1 MCVSFRAVK
10 NSVVAKLLKHDT
22 RLQRKLTQKNV
33 YDLFMMYSSIHA
45 VCQHQRVCNKSQNK
59 NSFFKNKKRKK
70 SNPELQSDWHSV
82 CVGVWAQCVFLCSR
96 RIVWVLCCFFLLV
109 RLNVT
114 KAPFSSHY
122 LKIAHKVLEYI

>member
-70 SNPELQSDWHSV
+70 VILNCKAIDIQYVLVFELNVFFSAHAALFGF
-82 CVGVWAQCVFLCSR
+82 CVVF
-96 RIVWVLCCFFLLV
+96 FFLF
-109 RLNVT
+109 
-114 KAPFSSHY
+114 A
-122 LKIAHKVLEYI
+122 